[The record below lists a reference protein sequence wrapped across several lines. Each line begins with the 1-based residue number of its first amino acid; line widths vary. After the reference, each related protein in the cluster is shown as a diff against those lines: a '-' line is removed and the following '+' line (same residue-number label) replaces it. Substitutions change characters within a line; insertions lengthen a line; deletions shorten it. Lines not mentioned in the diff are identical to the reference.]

1 MFAAKTLTE
10 ELPDRNFTILMYGN
24 DSLVHLTFEVC
35 LRSSHLDLRIFFFF
49 FLGGV
54 GGGGGEV
61 QMFQFGD

>member
-1 MFAAKTLTE
+1 MFAAKTLRE

-35 LRSSHLDLRIFFFF
+35 LRSSHLDPRIFFW
-49 FLGGV
+49 GG
-54 GGGGGEV
+54 GLGGGGEV